1 MSSRVTLNVATFS
14 AWLDE
19 RKKTLERIKNRGG
32 RDVSLAREQ
41 IWTKSIGEKA
51 YGKLKKM

>member
-51 YGKLKKM
+51 YKKLEKI